1 MSNSEIELRELP
13 VSVMAYIGDA
23 VYELTVRKALASR
36 FRGKSGELHRRCV
49 RLVKASAQ
57 ADVARRLFTDLSEE
71 EESVF
76 RRGRNSAPG
85 SHPKHAAP
93 VDYRIATGLEALIGW
108 LHLCGKTERI
118 DELMLRILEDYEY
131 GEERRKSGQARGT
144 ESSAGSSESGQD
156 DK

>member
-1 MSNSEIELRELP
+1 MNGSDKELRELP

-23 VYELTVRKALASR
+23 VYELAVRKALAAR

-49 RLVKASAQ
+49 RLVKAAAQ
-57 ADVARRLFTDLSEE
+57 ADVARRLFTDLTEE

-93 VDYRIATGLEALIGW
+93 VDYRVATGLEALIGW
-108 LHLCGKTERI
+108 LHLSGKSERI

-131 GEERRKSGQARGT
+131 GEERRQSGQAGGT
-144 ESSAGSSESGQD
+144 
-156 DK
+156 